1 MSEQFNTEREHRNP
15 ISMIDRS
22 HPHSDHARMP
32 TLIRYLFILLLTV
45 SCGSVLAQDTPDATA
60 PTAAAAPTP
69 AQTLTLLRAQLDDI
83 KAAVDSKKTDVPLG
97 DLRNR
102 ALDVQQQAEQLTST
116 LSPQSASLQ
125 ARLDVLGPA
134 PVKDAPPESPQLSMQ
149 RKQLSKAKN
158 DLEGQIKQANS
169 LGTEAT
175 QLAAHVAEL
184 RRDQFQTQLTSRT
197 ATPFSRAF
205 WVDPAKAF
213 PDDMHRAKQLGS
225 DALSSIRQ
233 AWQPPNR
240 TPFVLCLITA
250 ILLLSVGRWLIERML
265 VRVTTQHMPTGR
277 LRRSAL
283 AVALTLAYTLA
294 IGLAARSAY
303 LALNWNDLL
312 DNDLDDLT
320 KRLVRLVTFAAFM
333 TGLGRAMLS
342 SKRPSWRLS
351 DLSDDAAHRLRAFP
365 WLLGGAALLLGVIES
380 INNAIGASLA
390 ITVTTRGLLAVLIGL
405 LVGSALM
412 RLGQS
417 RRATLAAGELTTPRP
432 VWIGLVVAAAFVGV
446 GIVLLGVITGYI
458 AFAFFIAR
466 QMLWVGV
473 ILTALYLLM
482 HLIDDIF
489 DTVFDPE
496 GRSGTRL
503 QSSFGLAP
511 SALEQTG
518 TLLSGITRAVLL
530 ILAVAIVLAPFG
542 ADPQELA
549 GRIGTLLSGGSFG
562 SLKIVPSNIFDAVL
576 VFVLGLIVLRVI
588 KRWLSN
594 QLLPKTSLDLG
605 MQNSMLTLL
614 GYVGGVLVFVLALV
628 ALKVDLQG
636 IAWMAS
642 ALSVGIGF
650 GLQAIVQ
657 NFISGL
663 ILLAERPVKVGDW
676 VAIGG
681 VEGDIR
687 RINVRATE
695 IQMSDRSTMIVPNS
709 QFITQNVR
717 NVTLANAQG
726 RVQIKLPMPLDT
738 DASKARELILE
749 VLRAH
754 PGTLS
759 TPAPSVQ
766 LDNLDGGS
774 MLFSCTAYVNSP
786 REVSGVK
793 SDLLFE
799 TLERLRSAKL
809 PMTSPQ
815 SMVLRRL
822 PPVADDHDD
831 RD

>member
-1 MSEQFNTEREHRNP
+1 
-15 ISMIDRS
+15 
-22 HPHSDHARMP
+22 MP

-45 SCGSVLAQDTPDATA
+45 SSGSVLAQDTPDATA
-60 PTAAAAPTP
+60 PAAAAAPTP
-69 AQTLTLLRAQLDDI
+69 AQTLIQLRAQLDDI
-83 KAAVDSKKTDVPLG
+83 KATVDSKKTDVPLG

-102 ALDVQQQAEQLTST
+102 ALDVQQQAEKLASM

-134 PVKDAPPESPQLSMQ
+134 PARDAPPESPQLSMQ
-149 RKQLSKAKN
+149 RKQLGKASN

-213 PDDMHRAKQLGS
+213 PDDMKRAKQLGN

-265 VRVTTQHMPTGR
+265 VQVTTRHMPTGR

-283 AVALTLAYTLA
+283 AVAMTLAYTLA

-312 DNDLDDLT
+312 DDDLDDLA

-342 SKRPSWRLS
+342 SKRSSWRLS
-351 DLSDDAAHRLRAFP
+351 TLSDDAAHRLRAFP

-412 RLGQS
+412 RLGRS
-417 RRATLAAGELTTPRP
+417 RRATLAAGELTAPRP

-482 HLIDDIF
+482 HLVDDIF
-489 DTVFDPE
+489 DTVFDPK

-549 GRIGTLLSGGSFG
+549 GRIGTLLSGGSLG

-588 KRWLSN
+588 KRWLSD

-676 VAIGG
+676 VSIGG

-726 RVQIKLPMPLDT
+726 RVNIKLSMPLDT
-738 DASKARELILE
+738 DAGKARELILE
-749 VLRAH
+749 VLHAH

-759 TPAPSVQ
+759 MPTPSVQ
-766 LDNLDGGS
+766 LENLDAGS
-774 MLFSCTAYVNSP
+774 MTFNCIAYVNSP

-799 TLERLRSAKL
+799 ILERLRSAKL

-822 PPVADDHDD
+822 PPIAESHDD
-831 RD
+831 QD

>member
-1 MSEQFNTEREHRNP
+1 
-15 ISMIDRS
+15 MIDR
-22 HPHSDHARMP
+22 PQLRSDHARMP
-32 TLIRYLFILLLTV
+32 TFLRYLFLLLLTV
-45 SCGSVLAQDTPDATA
+45 SSGNALAQDAPDANTPA
-60 PTAAAAPTP
+60 PAPALTP
-69 AQTLTLLRAQLDDI
+69 AQTLTQLRAELDDI
-83 KAAVDSKKTDVPLG
+83 KAAVDSKKAEVPLN
-97 DLRNR
+97 DLRSR
-102 ALDVQQQAEQLTST
+102 ALAVQQQAEQLAST
-116 LSPQSASLQ
+116 LSPQAASLQ
-125 ARLDVLGPA
+125 TRLDVLGPA
-134 PVKDAPPESPQLSMQ
+134 PARGAPAESPQLSTQ
-149 RKQLSKAKN
+149 RRQLTRDQN
-158 DLEGQIKQANS
+158 DLDGQIKQANS

-184 RRDQFQTQLTSRT
+184 RRDQFQAQLNSRT

-205 WVDPAKAF
+205 WADPAKAF
-213 PDDMHRAKQLGS
+213 PDDMARARQLGN
-225 DALSSIRQ
+225 DVLITIRQ

-240 TPFVLCLITA
+240 TPFVLCLILA
-250 ILLLSVGRWLIERML
+250 VLLLSAGRWLIERML
-265 VRVTTQHMPTGR
+265 VQVTTNRMPAGR

-283 AVALTLAYTLA
+283 AVAMTLAYTLV
-294 IGLAARSAY
+294 IGLAARAAY
-303 LALNWNDLL
+303 LALSWNDLPDEDVDEL
-312 DNDLDDLT
+312 AR
-320 KRLVRLVTFAAFM
+320 KLVRLVTFAAFM

-351 DLSDDAAHRLRAFP
+351 TLSDDAADRLRAFP
-365 WLLGGAALLLGVIES
+365 WLLGGAALLLGVVES

-390 ITVTTRGLLAVLIGL
+390 ITVATRGLLAVLIGL

-417 RRATLAAGELTTPRP
+417 RRATLAAGELTAQRP
-432 VWIGLVVAAAFVGV
+432 VWVGLVVAAAFVGV

-482 HLIDDIF
+482 HLVDDIF
-489 DTVFDPE
+489 DTVFDPK

-518 TLLSGITRAVLL
+518 TLLSGVTRAMLL

-549 GRIGTLLSGGSFG
+549 GRIGTLLSGGSLG

-588 KRWLSN
+588 KRWLSD
-594 QLLPKTSLDLG
+594 QLLPKTALDLG

-628 ALKVDLQG
+628 ALKVDLQS

-726 RVQIKLPMPLDT
+726 RVNIKLSMPLDT
-738 DASKARELILE
+738 DAGKVRELILE

-754 PGTLS
+754 PGILS
-759 TPAPSVQ
+759 TPAASVQ
-766 LDNLDGGS
+766 LENLDAGS
-774 MLFSCTAYVNSP
+774 MTFNCIAYVNSP
-786 REVSGVK
+786 RDVSGVK

-799 TLERLRSAKL
+799 ILERLRSAKL

-822 PPVADDHDD
+822 PPAVESADEEG
-831 RD
+831 

>member
-1 MSEQFNTEREHRNP
+1 
-15 ISMIDRS
+15 
-22 HPHSDHARMP
+22 MP

-45 SCGSVLAQDTPDATA
+45 SSGSVLAQDTPDATA
-60 PTAAAAPTP
+60 PAAAAAPTP
-69 AQTLTLLRAQLDDI
+69 AQTLIQLRAQLDDI
-83 KAAVDSKKTDVPLG
+83 KATVDSKKTDVPLG

-102 ALDVQQQAEQLTST
+102 ALDVQQQAEKLASM

-134 PVKDAPPESPQLSMQ
+134 PARDVPPESPQLSMQ
-149 RKQLSKAKN
+149 RKQLGKASN

-213 PDDMHRAKQLGS
+213 PDDMKRAKQLGN

-265 VRVTTQHMPTGR
+265 VQVTTRHMPTGR

-283 AVALTLAYTLA
+283 AVAMTLAYTLA

-312 DNDLDDLT
+312 DDDLDDLA

-342 SKRPSWRLS
+342 SKRSSWRLS
-351 DLSDDAAHRLRAFP
+351 TLSDDAAHRLRAFP

-412 RLGQS
+412 RLGRS
-417 RRATLAAGELTTPRP
+417 RRATLAAGELTAPRP

-446 GIVLLGVITGYI
+446 GMVLLGVITGYI

-482 HLIDDIF
+482 HLVDDIF
-489 DTVFDPE
+489 DTVFDPK

-549 GRIGTLLSGGSFG
+549 GRIGTLLSGGSLG

-588 KRWLSN
+588 KRWLSD

-676 VAIGG
+676 VSIGG

-726 RVQIKLPMPLDT
+726 RVNIKLSMPLDT
-738 DASKARELILE
+738 DAGKARELILE
-749 VLRAH
+749 VLHAH

-759 TPAPSVQ
+759 MPTPSVQ
-766 LDNLDGGS
+766 LENLDAGS
-774 MLFSCTAYVNSP
+774 MTFNCIAYVNSP

-799 TLERLRSAKL
+799 ILERLRSAKL

-822 PPVADDHDD
+822 PPIAESHDD
-831 RD
+831 QD

>member
-1 MSEQFNTEREHRNP
+1 
-15 ISMIDRS
+15 MIDR
-22 HPHSDHARMP
+22 PRPRSDHARMS
-32 TLIRYLFILLLTV
+32 TLIRYLLILLLALC
-45 SCGSVLAQDTPDATA
+45 SGGVLAQDTPEAAA
-60 PTAAAAPTP
+60 PAAAAPVLTP
-69 AQTLTLLRAQLDDI
+69 AQTLTQLRAQLDEI

-102 ALDVQQQAEQLTST
+102 ALDVQQQAEQLAST
-116 LSPQSASLQ
+116 LSPQSAGLQ
-125 ARLDVLGPA
+125 TRLDVLGPA
-134 PVKDAPPESPQLSMQ
+134 PAKGAPPESPQLSLQ
-149 RKQLSKAKN
+149 RKELTKAKN

-184 RRDQFQTQLTSRT
+184 RRDQFQTQLSSRT
-197 ATPFSRAF
+197 ATPFSRIF
-205 WVDPAKAF
+205 WADPAKAF
-213 PDDMHRAKQLGS
+213 PDDMRRAEQLGS
-225 DALSSIRQ
+225 NALLIVQR

-240 TPFVLCLITA
+240 APFVLCLITSV
-250 ILLLSVGRWLIERML
+250 LLLSVGRWLIERVL
-265 VRVTTQHMPTGR
+265 VQVTTQHMPTGR

-283 AVALTLAYTLA
+283 AVAMTLAYTLA

-303 LALNWNDLL
+303 LALSWNDLL
-312 DNDLDDLT
+312 ADDLDDLA
-320 KRLVRLVTFAAFM
+320 KKLVRLVTFAAFM

-351 DLSDDAAHRLRAFP
+351 TLSDDAAHRLRAFP
-365 WLLGGAALLLGVIES
+365 ALLGGAALLRGVVES

-390 ITVTTRGLLAVLIGL
+390 ITVTTRALLAVLIAL

-417 RRATLAAGELTTPRP
+417 RRATLAAGELTAQRP
-432 VWIGLVVAAAFVGV
+432 VWVGLVVAAAFVGV

-458 AFAFFIAR
+458 AFAFFIAG

-482 HLIDDIF
+482 YLIDDIF
-489 DTVFDPE
+489 DTVFDPK

-503 QSSFGLAP
+503 QSSFGLA
-511 SALEQTG
+511 SGALEQTG
-518 TLLSGITRAVLL
+518 TLLSGIARAMLL

-542 ADPQELA
+542 AGPQELA
-549 GRIGTLLSGGSFG
+549 GRVGTLLSGGTLG
-562 SLKIVPSNIFDAVL
+562 SLNIVPGNIFDAVL
-576 VFVLGLIVLRVI
+576 VFALGLLVLRVI
-588 KRWLSN
+588 KRWLSD
-594 QLLPKTSLDLG
+594 QLLPKTSLDSG

-614 GYVGGVLVFVLALV
+614 GYVGGVLVFVLALL

-695 IQMSDRSTMIVPNS
+695 IQMADRSTMIVPNS

-726 RVQIKLPMPLDT
+726 RVNIKLSMPLET
-738 DASKARELILE
+738 DAGKARELILE
-749 VLRAH
+749 VLHAH
-754 PGTLS
+754 PDILNMPT
-759 TPAPSVQ
+759 PSVQ
-766 LDNLDGGS
+766 LENLDAGS
-774 MLFSCTAYVNSP
+774 MTFNCIAYVNSP
-786 REVSGVK
+786 RDVSGVK
-793 SDLLFE
+793 SDLLFQI
-799 TLERLRSAKL
+799 LESLRHAKL

-822 PPVADDHDD
+822 PPIAESHDD

>member
-1 MSEQFNTEREHRNP
+1 
-15 ISMIDRS
+15 MIDRS
-22 HPHSDHARMP
+22 RPRSDHARMP

-45 SCGSVLAQDTPDATA
+45 SSGSVLAQDTPDATA
-60 PTAAAAPTP
+60 PAAAAAPTP
-69 AQTLTLLRAQLDDI
+69 AQTLIQLRAQLDDI
-83 KAAVDSKKTDVPLG
+83 KATVDSKKTDVPLG

-102 ALDVQQQAEQLTST
+102 ALDVQQQAEKLASM

-134 PVKDAPPESPQLSMQ
+134 PARDAPPESPQLSMQ
-149 RKQLSKAKN
+149 RKQLGKASN

-213 PDDMHRAKQLGS
+213 PDDMKRAKQLGN

-265 VRVTTQHMPTGR
+265 VQVTTRHMPTGR

-283 AVALTLAYTLA
+283 AVAMTLAYTLA

-312 DNDLDDLT
+312 DDDLDDLA

-342 SKRPSWRLS
+342 SKRSSWRLS
-351 DLSDDAAHRLRAFP
+351 TLSDDAAHRLRAFP

-412 RLGQS
+412 RLGRS
-417 RRATLAAGELTTPRP
+417 RRATLAAGELTAPRP

-482 HLIDDIF
+482 HLVDDIF
-489 DTVFDPE
+489 DTVFDPK

-549 GRIGTLLSGGSFG
+549 GRIGTLLSGGSLG

-588 KRWLSN
+588 KRWLSD

-676 VAIGG
+676 VSIGG

-726 RVQIKLPMPLDT
+726 RVNIKLSMPLDT
-738 DASKARELILE
+738 DAGKARELILE
-749 VLRAH
+749 VLHAH

-759 TPAPSVQ
+759 MPTPSVQ
-766 LDNLDGGS
+766 LENLDAGS
-774 MLFSCTAYVNSP
+774 MTFNCIAYVNSP

-799 TLERLRSAKL
+799 ILERLRSAKL

-822 PPVADDHDD
+822 PPIAESHDD
-831 RD
+831 QD

>member
-1 MSEQFNTEREHRNP
+1 
-15 ISMIDRS
+15 MIDR
-22 HPHSDHARMP
+22 PRPRSDHARMS
-32 TLIRYLFILLLTV
+32 TLIRYLLILLLAV
-45 SCGSVLAQDTPDATA
+45 CSGGVLAQDTPEAAA
-60 PTAAAAPTP
+60 PAAAAPALTP
-69 AQTLTLLRAQLDDI
+69 AQTLTQLRAQLDDI

-102 ALDVQQQAEQLTST
+102 ALDVQQQAEQLAST
-116 LSPQSASLQ
+116 LSPQSAGLQ
-125 ARLDVLGPA
+125 TRLDVLGPPPA
-134 PVKDAPPESPQLSMQ
+134 KGAPPESPQLSSQ
-149 RKQLSKAKN
+149 RKELTKAKN

-184 RRDQFQTQLTSRT
+184 RRDQFQTQLSSRT
-197 ATPFSRAF
+197 ATPFSRTF
-205 WVDPAKAF
+205 WADPAKAF
-213 PDDMHRAKQLGS
+213 PDDMRRAEQLGS
-225 DALSSIRQ
+225 NALLIVQQ

-240 TPFVLCLITA
+240 APFVLCLITSV
-250 ILLLSVGRWLIERML
+250 LLLSVGRWLIERVL

-283 AVALTLAYTLA
+283 AVAMTLAYTLA

-303 LALNWNDLL
+303 LALSWNDLL
-312 DNDLDDLT
+312 ADDLDDLA
-320 KRLVRLVTFAAFM
+320 KKLVRLVTFAAFM

-351 DLSDDAAHRLRAFP
+351 TLSDDAAHRLRAFP
-365 WLLGGAALLLGVIES
+365 ALLGGAALLRGVVES

-390 ITVTTRGLLAVLIGL
+390 ITVTTRALLAVLIAL

-417 RRATLAAGELTTPRP
+417 RRATLAAGELTAQRP
-432 VWIGLVVAAAFVGV
+432 VWVGLVVAAAFVGV

-458 AFAFFIAR
+458 AFAFFIAG

-482 HLIDDIF
+482 YLVDDIF
-489 DTVFDPE
+489 DTVFDPK

-503 QSSFGLAP
+503 QTSFGLA
-511 SALEQTG
+511 SGVLEQTG
-518 TLLSGITRAVLL
+518 TLLSGIARAMLL

-542 ADPQELA
+542 AGPQELA
-549 GRIGTLLSGGSFG
+549 GRVGTLLSGGTLG
-562 SLKIVPSNIFDAVL
+562 SLNVVPGNIFDAVL
-576 VFVLGLIVLRVI
+576 VFALGLLVLRVI
-588 KRWLSN
+588 KRWLSD
-594 QLLPKTSLDLG
+594 QLLPKTSLDSG

-614 GYVGGVLVFVLALV
+614 GYVGGVLVFVLALL

-695 IQMSDRSTMIVPNS
+695 IQMADRSTMIVPNS

-726 RVQIKLPMPLDT
+726 RVNIKLSMPLET
-738 DASKARELILE
+738 DAGKARELILE
-749 VLRAH
+749 VLHAH
-754 PGTLS
+754 PDILNMPT
-759 TPAPSVQ
+759 PSVQ
-766 LDNLDGGS
+766 LENLDAGS
-774 MLFSCTAYVNSP
+774 MTFNCIAYVNSP
-786 REVSGVK
+786 RDVSGVK
-793 SDLLFE
+793 SDLLFQI
-799 TLERLRSAKL
+799 LESLRNAKL

-822 PPVADDHDD
+822 PPIAESHDD

>member
-1 MSEQFNTEREHRNP
+1 MPILHRF
-15 ISMIDRS
+15 
-22 HPHSDHARMP
+22 
-32 TLIRYLFILLLTV
+32 LFILLLALSSSTL
-45 SCGSVLAQDTPDATA
+45 LAQDTPDAG
-60 PTAAAAPTP
+60 AAAPVPTT
-69 AQTLTLLRAQLDDI
+69 AQTLTQLRTQLDSI
-83 KAAVDSKKTDVPLG
+83 KATVDAGKGDVPLT
-97 DLRNR
+97 DVR
-102 ALDVQQQAEQLTST
+102 ASALAVQQQAEQLGAA

-125 ARLDVLGPA
+125 ARLDVLGPPPAKGA
-134 PVKDAPPESPQLSMQ
+134 PAESAELSAQRRQLG
-149 RKQLSKAKN
+149 KAKN
-158 DLEGQIKQANS
+158 DLDSQIKQANS
-169 LGTEAT
+169 LGTEAA

-184 RRDQFQTQLTSRT
+184 RVDQFQAQLASRT
-197 ATPFSRAF
+197 ATPFSRVF
-205 WVDPAKAF
+205 WADPIRAF
-213 PDDMHRAKQLGS
+213 PDDTARVGRLGN
-225 DALSSIRQ
+225 DVLAAIKQ

-240 TPFVLCLITA
+240 TPFVLCLVTA
-250 ILLLSVGRWLIERML
+250 ILLLSVGRRLIER
-265 VRVTTQHMPTGR
+265 VVVSVTTNRMPAGR

-283 AVALTLAYTLA
+283 TVAATLAYTLA
-294 IGLAARSAY
+294 IGLAAHVAY

-312 DNDLDDLT
+312 NDDLDDLAR
-320 KRLVRLVTFAAFM
+320 KMVRLVTFTAFM

-342 SKRPSWRLS
+342 NKRPSWRLS
-351 DLSDDAAHRLRAFP
+351 ALSDDAAHRLRAFP
-365 WLLGGAALLLGVIES
+365 WLLGAATLLLGVIES
-380 INNAIGASLA
+380 VNNAIGASLA
-390 ITVTTRGLLAVLIGL
+390 ATVTTRGLLAVMIGL
-405 LVGSALM
+405 LVGSALL

-417 RRATLAAGELTTPRP
+417 RRATLAAGELPAQRP
-432 VWIGLVVAAAFVGV
+432 LWVGLVMAAAYVGV
-446 GIVLLGVITGYI
+446 AITLLGVATGYI

-466 QMLWVGV
+466 QMVWVGV
-473 ILTALYLLM
+473 ILTTLYLLM
-482 HLIDDIF
+482 YLVDDIF
-489 DTVFDPE
+489 DTVFAPK
-496 GRSGTRL
+496 GRTGKRM
-503 QSSFGLAP
+503 QSSFGLPA

-518 TLLSGITRAVLL
+518 TLLSGIVRAVLL

-542 ADPQELA
+542 AGPQELV
-549 GRIGTLLSGGSFG
+549 GRVGYLLKGGSLG
-562 SLKIVPSNIFDAVL
+562 SIKIVPNAIFDAAL
-576 VFVLGLIVLRVI
+576 VFVFGLIILRVL
-588 KRWLSN
+588 KRWLSE

-605 MQNSMLTLL
+605 MQNSMITLL
-614 GYVGGVLVFVLALV
+614 GYVGGVLVFVLALA
-628 ALKVDLQG
+628 ALQVDLQS

-676 VAIGG
+676 VSIGG

-738 DASKARELILE
+738 DAGKARELILE

-754 PGTLS
+754 HGTLN

-786 REVSGVK
+786 REVSSVK

-799 TLERLRSAKL
+799 TLERLRDAKL

-815 SMVLRRL
+815 SMVVRNL
-822 PPVADDHDD
+822 PPLPESSDDKD
-831 RD
+831 

>member
-1 MSEQFNTEREHRNP
+1 
-15 ISMIDRS
+15 MIDR
-22 HPHSDHARMP
+22 PRPRSDHARMS
-32 TLIRYLFILLLTV
+32 TLIRYLLILLLAV
-45 SCGSVLAQDTPDATA
+45 CSGGVLAQDTPEAAA
-60 PTAAAAPTP
+60 PAAAAPALTP
-69 AQTLTLLRAQLDDI
+69 AQTLTQLRAQLDDI

-102 ALDVQQQAEQLTST
+102 VLDVQQQAEQLAST
-116 LSPQSASLQ
+116 LSPQSAGLQ
-125 ARLDVLGPA
+125 TRLDVLGPPPA
-134 PVKDAPPESPQLSMQ
+134 KGAPPESPQLSSQ
-149 RKQLSKAKN
+149 RKELTKAKN

-184 RRDQFQTQLTSRT
+184 RRDQFQTQLSSRT
-197 ATPFSRAF
+197 ATPFSRTF
-205 WVDPAKAF
+205 WADPAKAF
-213 PDDMHRAKQLGS
+213 PDDMRRAEQLGS
-225 DALSSIRQ
+225 NALLIVQQ

-240 TPFVLCLITA
+240 APFVLCLITSV
-250 ILLLSVGRWLIERML
+250 LLLSVGRWLIERVL

-283 AVALTLAYTLA
+283 AVAMTLAYTLA

-303 LALNWNDLL
+303 LALSWNDLL
-312 DNDLDDLT
+312 ADDLDDLA
-320 KRLVRLVTFAAFM
+320 KKLVRLVTFAAFM

-351 DLSDDAAHRLRAFP
+351 TLSDDAAHRLRAFP
-365 WLLGGAALLLGVIES
+365 ALLGGAALLRGVVES

-390 ITVTTRGLLAVLIGL
+390 ITVTTRALLAVLIAL

-417 RRATLAAGELTTPRP
+417 RRATLAAGELTAQRP
-432 VWIGLVVAAAFVGV
+432 VWVGLVVAAAFVGV

-458 AFAFFIAR
+458 AFAFFIAG

-482 HLIDDIF
+482 YLVDDIF
-489 DTVFDPE
+489 DTVFDPK

-503 QSSFGLAP
+503 QTSFGLA
-511 SALEQTG
+511 SGALEQTG
-518 TLLSGITRAVLL
+518 TLLSGIARAMLL

-542 ADPQELA
+542 AGPQELA
-549 GRIGTLLSGGSFG
+549 GRVGTLLSGGTLG
-562 SLKIVPSNIFDAVL
+562 SLNVVPGNIFDAVL
-576 VFVLGLIVLRVI
+576 VFALGLLVLRVI
-588 KRWLSN
+588 KRWLSD
-594 QLLPKTSLDLG
+594 QLLPKTSLDSG

-614 GYVGGVLVFVLALV
+614 GYVGGVLVFVLALL

-695 IQMSDRSTMIVPNS
+695 IQMADRSTMIVPNS

-726 RVQIKLPMPLDT
+726 RVNIKLSMPLET
-738 DASKARELILE
+738 DAGKARELILE
-749 VLRAH
+749 VLHAH
-754 PGTLS
+754 PDILNMPT
-759 TPAPSVQ
+759 PSVQ
-766 LDNLDGGS
+766 LENLDAGS
-774 MLFSCTAYVNSP
+774 MTFNCIAYVNSP
-786 REVSGVK
+786 RDVSGVK
-793 SDLLFE
+793 SDLLFQI
-799 TLERLRSAKL
+799 LESLRNAKL

-822 PPVADDHDD
+822 PPIAESHDD

>member
-1 MSEQFNTEREHRNP
+1 MP
-15 ISMIDRS
+15 ILS
-22 HPHSDHARMP
+22 
-32 TLIRYLFILLLTV
+32 RYLLVLLLALP
-45 SCGSVLAQDTPDATA
+45 SSYLLAQDTSN
-60 PTAAAAPTP
+60 AAATVATPAQTP
-69 AQTLTLLRAQLDDI
+69 AQTLAQLRSQLDGI
-83 KAAVDSKKTDVPLG
+83 KATVDASKGDVPLT
-97 DLRNR
+97 DVR
-102 ALDVQQQAEQLTST
+102 ANALAIQQQAEQLGST
-116 LSPQSASLQ
+116 LAPQSASLQ
-125 ARLDVLGPA
+125 ARLDVLGPPPAKGA
-134 PVKDAPPESPQLSMQ
+134 PAESAELSAQRRQLG
-149 RKQLSKAKN
+149 KVKN
-158 DLEGQIKQANS
+158 DLDGQIKQVNS
-169 LGTEAT
+169 LSTEAA

-184 RRDQFQTQLTSRT
+184 RVDQFQAQLASRT

-205 WVDPAKAF
+205 WADPIKAF
-213 PDDMHRAKQLGS
+213 PDDTARVGRLGN
-225 DALSSIRQ
+225 DALAVIKQ

-240 TPFVLCLITA
+240 TPFVLCLGIA
-250 ILLLSVGRWLIERML
+250 AVLLGVGRRLIERVL
-265 VRVTTQHMPTGR
+265 VNVTTNRMPAGR

-283 AVALTLAYTLA
+283 AVAATVAYTLA
-294 IGLAARSAY
+294 IGLTAHFAY

-312 DNDLDDLT
+312 NDDMDELAR
-320 KRLVRLVTFAAFM
+320 KMVRLMTFAAFM

-342 SKRPSWRLS
+342 NERPSWRLS
-351 DLSDDAAHRLRAFP
+351 ALSDDAAQRLRAFP
-365 WLLGGAALLLGVIES
+365 WMLGGAALLLGIIES
-380 INNAIGASLA
+380 INSAIGASLA
-390 ITVTTRGLLAVLIGL
+390 TTVTVRGLLAVMIGL
-405 LVGSALM
+405 LVGSALL

-417 RRATLAAGELTTPRP
+417 RRATLAAGELPGQRP
-432 VWIGLVVAAAFVGV
+432 LWVGLVLAAAYVGV
-446 GIVLLGVITGYI
+446 GITLLGVASGYI

-473 ILTALYLLM
+473 ILTTLYLLM
-482 HLIDDIF
+482 HLVDDIF
-489 DTVFDPE
+489 DTVFAPK
-496 GRSGTRL
+496 GHTGKRM
-503 QSSFGLAP
+503 QSSFGLPP

-518 TLLSGITRAVLL
+518 TLLSGITRAILL

-542 ADPQELA
+542 AGPQELV
-549 GRIGTLLSGGSFG
+549 GRVGHLLSGGSLG
-562 SLKIVPSNIFDAVL
+562 SLKIVPNEIFDAAL
-576 VFVLGLIVLRVI
+576 VFALGLIIVRVL
-588 KRWLSN
+588 KRWLSD

-605 MQNSMLTLL
+605 MQNSMITLL
-614 GYVGGVLVFVLALV
+614 GYVGGVLVFVLALA
-628 ALKVDLQG
+628 ALHVDLQS

-676 VAIGG
+676 VSIGG

-754 PGTLS
+754 PGTLN

-786 REVSGVK
+786 RDVSSVK

-799 TLERLRSAKL
+799 TLERLRDAKL

-815 SMVLRRL
+815 SMVVRNL
-822 PPVADDHDD
+822 PPIAESNDDKD
-831 RD
+831 

>member
-1 MSEQFNTEREHRNP
+1 
-15 ISMIDRS
+15 
-22 HPHSDHARMP
+22 MP
-32 TLIRYLFILLLTV
+32 TLLRSLFVVLLALSSGV
-45 SCGSVLAQDTPDATA
+45 VLAQDAADASVPVEA
-60 PTAAAAPTP
+60 PVLTP
-69 AQTLTLLRAQLDDI
+69 AQTLVQLRTQLDDI
-83 KAAVDSKKTDVPLG
+83 KAAVDTKKTDVPLG

-102 ALDVQQQAEQLTST
+102 ALAVQQQAEQLAST

-134 PVKDAPPESPQLSMQ
+134 PAKGAPAESPQLGTQ
-149 RKQLSKAKN
+149 RRQLGKAKG
-158 DLEGQIKQANS
+158 DLDGQIKQANS
-169 LGTEAT
+169 LGAEAT

-184 RRDQFQTQLTSRT
+184 RRDQFQTQLASRT
-197 ATPFSRAF
+197 PTPFSRAF
-205 WVDPAKAF
+205 WADPVRAF
-213 PDDMHRAKQLGS
+213 PDDLASVRQLGS
-225 DALSSIRQ
+225 DALAAVRQ

-240 TPFVLCLITA
+240 TPFVLCLVIA
-250 ILLLSVGRWLIERML
+250 ALLLTVGRWLIERSL
-265 VRVTTQHMPTGR
+265 VHVTTNRMPAGR

-283 AVALTLAYTLA
+283 AIAVTLAYTLA
-294 IGLAARSAY
+294 IGLAARFVY

-312 DNDLDDLT
+312 GEDLDGLA
-320 KRLVRLVTFAAFM
+320 KRLVRLISFAAFM

-342 SKRPSWRLS
+342 NNRPSWRLS
-351 DLSDDAAHRLRAFP
+351 ALSDDAAQRLHLFP
-365 WLLGGAALLLGVIES
+365 WLLGSAALLLGLVES

-417 RRATLAAGELTTPRP
+417 RRATLAAGELPAQRP
-432 VWIGLVVAAAFVGV
+432 VWVGLVVAAAFVCV
-446 GIVLLGVITGYI
+446 GIVLLGVVTGYI

-473 ILTALYLLM
+473 VLTALYLLM
-482 HLIDDIF
+482 HLVDDIF
-489 DTVFDPE
+489 DTVFAPK

-530 ILAVAIVLAPFG
+530 ILAVAFVLAPFG
-542 ADPQELA
+542 AGPQELA
-549 GRIGTLLSGGSFG
+549 GRVGGLLSGASLGK
-562 SLKIVPSNIFDAVL
+562 LKIVPNDIFDAVL
-576 VFVLGLIVLRVI
+576 VFALGLIILRVI
-588 KRWLSN
+588 KRWLSE
-594 QLLPKTSLDLG
+594 QLLPKTSLDPG

-614 GYVGGVLVFVLALV
+614 GYVGGVLVFGLAL
-628 ALKVDLQG
+628 ADLGVDLQS

-676 VAIGG
+676 VSIGG

-695 IQMSDRSTMIVPNS
+695 IQMGDRSTMIVPNS

-726 RVQIKLPMPLDT
+726 RVNIKLSMPLDT
-738 DASKARELILE
+738 DAGKVRELILE
-749 VLRAH
+749 ILRAH
-754 PGTLS
+754 PGTLT

-766 LDNLDGGS
+766 LENLDAGS
-774 MLFSCTAYVNSP
+774 MTFNCIAYVNSP
-786 REVSGVK
+786 RDVGSVK

-799 TLERLRSAKL
+799 TLERLRNAKL

-815 SMVLRRL
+815 SMVLHTL
-822 PPVADDHDD
+822 PQIAESTDEQD
-831 RD
+831 

>member
-1 MSEQFNTEREHRNP
+1 MP
-15 ISMIDRS
+15 I
-22 HPHSDHARMP
+22 
-32 TLIRYLFILLLTV
+32 LFRYLLILLLAL
-45 SCGSVLAQDTPDATA
+45 SCGGLSAQDTTNA
-60 PTAAAAPTP
+60 TAAASTPAQTP
-69 AQTLTLLRAQLDDI
+69 AQTLAKLRSQLDSI
-83 KAAVDSKKTDVPLG
+83 KATVDASKGDVPLT
-97 DLRNR
+97 DVR
-102 ALDVQQQAEQLTST
+102 ASALAIQQQAEQLGSI

-125 ARLDVLGPA
+125 TRLDVLGPPPAKGA
-134 PVKDAPPESPQLSMQ
+134 PAESAELSAQRRQLG
-149 RKQLSKAKN
+149 KVKN
-158 DLEGQIKQANS
+158 DLDGQIKQANS
-169 LGTEAT
+169 LSTEAA

-184 RRDQFQTQLTSRT
+184 RADQFQAQLASRT

-205 WVDPAKAF
+205 WADPIKAF
-213 PDDMHRAKQLGS
+213 PDDAARIARLGS
-225 DALSSIRQ
+225 DTVATVMQ

-240 TPFVLCLITA
+240 TPFVLCLIIA
-250 ILLLSVGRWLIERML
+250 VLLLSVGRWLIERVL
-265 VRVTTQHMPTGR
+265 VNVTTNRMPAGR

-283 AVALTLAYTLA
+283 AVAVTLAYTLA
-294 IGLAARSAY
+294 LGLTAHFVY

-312 DNDLDDLT
+312 NDDQDELAR
-320 KRLVRLVTFAAFM
+320 KLVQLVTFAAFM

-342 SKRPSWRLS
+342 NKRPSWRLS
-351 DLSDDAAHRLRAFP
+351 SLSDDAAHRLRAFP
-365 WLLGGAALLLGVIES
+365 WLLGGAALLLGVIEHVNS
-380 INNAIGASLA
+380 AIGASLA
-390 ITVTTRGLLAVLIGL
+390 LTVTTRGVLAVMIGL
-405 LVGSALM
+405 LVGSALL

-417 RRATLAAGELTTPRP
+417 RRATLAAGEMPGQRP
-432 VWIGLVVAAAFVGV
+432 LWIGLVLAAAYVCVGLTL
-446 GIVLLGVITGYI
+446 IGVATGYI

-482 HLIDDIF
+482 HLVDDIF
-489 DTVFDPE
+489 DTVFAPK
-496 GRSGTRL
+496 GRTGKRM
-503 QSSFGLAP
+503 QSSFGLPA

-542 ADPQELA
+542 AGPQELV
-549 GRIGTLLSGGSFG
+549 GRVGTLLSGGSLG
-562 SLKIVPSNIFDAVL
+562 SLKIVPGNIFDAAL
-576 VFVLGLIVLRVI
+576 VSALGLVVLRVL
-588 KRWLSN
+588 KRWLSD

-605 MQNSMLTLL
+605 MQNSMITLL
-614 GYVGGVLVFVLALV
+614 GYVGGVLVFVLAL
-628 ALKVDLQG
+628 ASLNVDLQS

-676 VAIGG
+676 VSIGG

-738 DASKARELILE
+738 DASKARELIIE
-749 VLRAH
+749 VLSAH

-786 REVSGVK
+786 REVSNVK

-799 TLERLRSAKL
+799 TLERLRDAKL

-815 SMVLRRL
+815 SMVVRNL
-822 PPVADDHDD
+822 PPIAESNDDKD
-831 RD
+831 

>member
-1 MSEQFNTEREHRNP
+1 
-15 ISMIDRS
+15 
-22 HPHSDHARMP
+22 MP
-32 TLIRYLFILLLTV
+32 TLSRYLLVLLLALP
-45 SCGSVLAQDTPDATA
+45 SSHLLAQDTSNATA
-60 PTAAAAPTP
+60 TVTTPAQTP
-69 AQTLTLLRAQLDDI
+69 AQTLAQLRSQLDSI
-83 KAAVDSKKTDVPLG
+83 KATVDASKGDVPLT
-97 DLRNR
+97 DVR
-102 ALDVQQQAEQLTST
+102 ANALAIQQQAEQLGST
-116 LSPQSASLQ
+116 LAPQSASLQ
-125 ARLDVLGPA
+125 ARLDVLGPPPAKGA
-134 PVKDAPPESPQLSMQ
+134 PAESAELSAQRRQLG
-149 RKQLSKAKN
+149 KAKN
-158 DLEGQIKQANS
+158 DLDGQIKQVNS
-169 LGTEAT
+169 LSTEAA

-184 RRDQFQTQLTSRT
+184 RVDQFQAQLASRT

-205 WVDPAKAF
+205 WADPIKAF
-213 PDDMHRAKQLGS
+213 PDDTARVGRLGN
-225 DALSSIRQ
+225 DAQAVIKQ

-240 TPFVLCLITA
+240 TPFVLCLIIA
-250 ILLLSVGRWLIERML
+250 AVLLGVGRRLIERAL
-265 VRVTTQHMPTGR
+265 VNVTTNRMPAGR

-283 AVALTLAYTLA
+283 AVAATLAYTLA
-294 IGLAARSAY
+294 IGLTAHFAY

-312 DNDLDDLT
+312 NDDMDELAR
-320 KRLVRLVTFAAFM
+320 KMVRMVTFAAFM

-342 SKRPSWRLS
+342 NERPSWRLS
-351 DLSDDAAHRLRAFP
+351 ALSDDAAQRLRAFP
-365 WLLGGAALLLGVIES
+365 WMLGAAALLLGIVES
-380 INNAIGASLA
+380 INSAIGASLA
-390 ITVTTRGLLAVLIGL
+390 TTVTTRGLLAVMIGL
-405 LVGSALM
+405 LVGSALL

-417 RRATLAAGELTTPRP
+417 RRATLAAGEQPGQRP
-432 VWIGLVVAAAFVGV
+432 LWVGLVMAAAYVGV
-446 GIVLLGVITGYI
+446 GITLLGVATGYI

-473 ILTALYLLM
+473 ILTTLYLLM
-482 HLIDDIF
+482 HLVDDIF
-489 DTVFDPE
+489 DTVFAPK
-496 GRSGTRL
+496 GHTGKRM
-503 QSSFGLAP
+503 QSSFGLPA

-542 ADPQELA
+542 AGPQELV
-549 GRIGTLLSGGSFG
+549 GRVGHLLSGGSLG
-562 SLKIVPSNIFDAVL
+562 SLKIVPNEIFDAAL
-576 VFVLGLIVLRVI
+576 VFALGLIILRVL
-588 KRWLSN
+588 KRWLSD

-605 MQNSMLTLL
+605 MQNSMITLL
-614 GYVGGVLVFVLALV
+614 GYVGGVLVFVLALA
-628 ALKVDLQG
+628 ALHVDLQS

-676 VAIGG
+676 VSIGG

-754 PGTLS
+754 PGTLGA
-759 TPAPSVQ
+759 PAPSVQ

-786 REVSGVK
+786 RDVSSVK

-799 TLERLRSAKL
+799 TLERLRDAKL

-815 SMVLRRL
+815 SMVVRNL
-822 PPVADDHDD
+822 PPIAESNDDKD
-831 RD
+831 

>member
-1 MSEQFNTEREHRNP
+1 
-15 ISMIDRS
+15 
-22 HPHSDHARMP
+22 MP
-32 TLIRYLFILLLTV
+32 TLFRYLLVLLLV
-45 SCGSVLAQDTPDATA
+45 SSSGSLWAQDATDAA
-60 PTAAAAPTP
+60 AAAAAPAQTP
-69 AQTLTLLRAQLDDI
+69 AQTLAQLRSQLDSI
-83 KAAVDSKKTDVPLG
+83 KATVDAGKGDVPLT
-97 DLRNR
+97 DVR
-102 ALDVQQQAEQLTST
+102 ASALAVQQQAEQLGST

-125 ARLDVLGPA
+125 ARLDVLGPPPAKGA
-134 PVKDAPPESPQLSMQ
+134 PAESAELGTQRRQLG
-149 RKQLSKAKN
+149 KAKN
-158 DLEGQIKQANS
+158 DLDGQIKQANS
-169 LGTEAT
+169 LSTEAT

-184 RRDQFQTQLTSRT
+184 RVDQFQAQLASRT

-205 WVDPAKAF
+205 WADPIKAL
-213 PDDMHRAKQLGS
+213 PDDATRAARLGN
-225 DALSSIRQ
+225 DASAAIRQ
-233 AWQPPNR
+233 AWQSPNR
-240 TPFVLCLITA
+240 TPFVLCLIVA
-250 ILLLSVGRWLIERML
+250 VLLLSVGRWLIERVL
-265 VRVTTQHMPTGR
+265 VDVTTNRMPAGR

-283 AVALTLAYTLA
+283 AVAVTLAYMLA
-294 IGLAARSAY
+294 IGLTAHFTY

-312 DNDLDDLT
+312 GDDLDDLAR
-320 KRLVRLVTFAAFM
+320 KLVRLVTFAAFM

-342 SKRPSWRLS
+342 NKRPSWRLPA
-351 DLSDDAAHRLRAFP
+351 LSDDAAHRLRAFP
-365 WLLGGAALLLGVIES
+365 WLLGAAALVLGVIES
-380 INNAIGASLA
+380 INSAIGASLA
-390 ITVTTRGLLAVLIGL
+390 TTVTTRGLLAAMIGL
-405 LVGSALM
+405 LVGSALL

-417 RRATLAAGELTTPRP
+417 RRATLAAGELPGQRP
-432 VWIGLVVAAAFVGV
+432 LWVGLVVAAAFVCV
-446 GIVLLGVITGYI
+446 GITLLGVAFGYI

-473 ILTALYLLM
+473 ILTTLYLLM
-482 HLIDDIF
+482 HLVDDIF
-489 DTVFDPE
+489 DTVFAPK
-496 GRSGTRL
+496 GRTGKRM
-503 QSSFGLAP
+503 QSSFGLP
-511 SALEQTG
+511 TSALEQTG

-542 ADPQELA
+542 AGPQELV
-549 GRIGTLLSGGSFG
+549 GRVGYLLKGGSLG
-562 SLKIVPSNIFDAVL
+562 SLKIVPGNIFDAAL
-576 VFVLGLIVLRVI
+576 VFVLGLIVLRVL
-588 KRWLSN
+588 KRWLSD
-594 QLLPKTSLDLG
+594 QLLPKTSLDPG
-605 MQNSMLTLL
+605 MQNSMITLL
-614 GYVGGVLVFVLALV
+614 GYVGWVLVFVLAL
-628 ALKVDLQG
+628 ASLNVDLQS

-676 VAIGG
+676 VSIGG

-738 DASKARELILE
+738 DAGKARELILE
-749 VLRAH
+749 VLRTH
-754 PGTLS
+754 PGTLD

-786 REVSGVK
+786 RDVSGVK

-799 TLERLRSAKL
+799 TLARLRDAKL

-815 SMVLRRL
+815 SMVVRNL
-822 PPVADDHDD
+822 PPLPEGHDE

>member
-1 MSEQFNTEREHRNP
+1 
-15 ISMIDRS
+15 
-22 HPHSDHARMP
+22 MP

-45 SCGSVLAQDTPDATA
+45 SSGSVLAQDTPDATA
-60 PTAAAAPTP
+60 PAAAAAPTP
-69 AQTLTLLRAQLDDI
+69 AQTLIQLRAQLDDI
-83 KAAVDSKKTDVPLG
+83 KATVDSKKTDVPLG

-102 ALDVQQQAEQLTST
+102 ALDVQQQAEKLASM

-134 PVKDAPPESPQLSMQ
+134 PARDAPPESPQLSMQ
-149 RKQLSKAKN
+149 RKQLGKASN

-213 PDDMHRAKQLGS
+213 PDDMKRAKQLGN

-265 VRVTTQHMPTGR
+265 VQVTTRHMPTGR

-283 AVALTLAYTLA
+283 AVAMTLAYTLA

-312 DNDLDDLT
+312 DDDLDDLA

-342 SKRPSWRLS
+342 SKRSSWRLS
-351 DLSDDAAHRLRAFP
+351 TLSDDAAHRLRAFP

-412 RLGQS
+412 RLGRS
-417 RRATLAAGELTTPRP
+417 RRATLAAGELTAPRP

-482 HLIDDIF
+482 HLVDDIF
-489 DTVFDPE
+489 DTVFDPK

-549 GRIGTLLSGGSFG
+549 GRIGTLLSGGSLG

-588 KRWLSN
+588 KRWLSD

-676 VAIGG
+676 VSIGG

-717 NVTLANAQG
+717 NVTLVNAQG
-726 RVQIKLPMPLDT
+726 RVNIKLSMPLDT
-738 DASKARELILE
+738 DAGKARELILE
-749 VLRAH
+749 VLHAH

-759 TPAPSVQ
+759 MPTPSVQ
-766 LDNLDGGS
+766 LENLDAGS
-774 MLFSCTAYVNSP
+774 MTFNCIAYVNSP

-799 TLERLRSAKL
+799 ILERLRSAKL

-822 PPVADDHDD
+822 PPIAESHDD
-831 RD
+831 QD

>member
-1 MSEQFNTEREHRNP
+1 MS
-15 ISMIDRS
+15 
-22 HPHSDHARMP
+22 
-32 TLIRYLFILLLTV
+32 TLIRYLLILLLAV
-45 SCGSVLAQDTPDATA
+45 CSGGVLAQDTPEAAA
-60 PTAAAAPTP
+60 PAAAAPALTP
-69 AQTLTLLRAQLDDI
+69 AQTLTQLRAQLDDI

-102 ALDVQQQAEQLTST
+102 ALDVQQQAEQLAST
-116 LSPQSASLQ
+116 LSPQSAGLQ
-125 ARLDVLGPA
+125 TRLDVLGPPPA
-134 PVKDAPPESPQLSMQ
+134 KGAPPESPQLSSQ
-149 RKQLSKAKN
+149 RKELTMAKN

-184 RRDQFQTQLTSRT
+184 RRDQFQTQLSSRT
-197 ATPFSRAF
+197 ATPFSRTF
-205 WVDPAKAF
+205 WADPAKAF
-213 PDDMHRAKQLGS
+213 PDDMRRAEQLGS
-225 DALSSIRQ
+225 NALLIVQQ

-240 TPFVLCLITA
+240 APFVLCLITSV
-250 ILLLSVGRWLIERML
+250 LLLSVGRWLIERVL

-283 AVALTLAYTLA
+283 AVAMTLAYTLA

-303 LALNWNDLL
+303 LALSWNDLL
-312 DNDLDDLT
+312 ADDLDDLA
-320 KRLVRLVTFAAFM
+320 KKLVRLVTFAAFM

-351 DLSDDAAHRLRAFP
+351 TLSDDAAHRLRAFP
-365 WLLGGAALLLGVIES
+365 ALLGGAALLRGVVES

-390 ITVTTRGLLAVLIGL
+390 ITVTTRALLAVLIAL

-417 RRATLAAGELTTPRP
+417 RRATLAAGELTAQRP
-432 VWIGLVVAAAFVGV
+432 VWVGLVVAAAFVGV

-458 AFAFFIAR
+458 AFAFFIAG

-482 HLIDDIF
+482 YLVDDIF
-489 DTVFDPE
+489 DTVFDPK

-503 QSSFGLAP
+503 QTSFGLA
-511 SALEQTG
+511 SGALEQTG
-518 TLLSGITRAVLL
+518 TLLSGIARAMLL

-542 ADPQELA
+542 AGPQELA
-549 GRIGTLLSGGSFG
+549 GRVGTLLSGGTLG
-562 SLKIVPSNIFDAVL
+562 SLNVVPGNIFDAVL
-576 VFVLGLIVLRVI
+576 VFALGLLVLRVI
-588 KRWLSN
+588 KRWLSD
-594 QLLPKTSLDLG
+594 QLLPKTSLDSG

-614 GYVGGVLVFVLALV
+614 GYVGGVLVFVLALL

-695 IQMSDRSTMIVPNS
+695 IQMADRSTMIVPNS

-726 RVQIKLPMPLDT
+726 RVNIKLSMPLET
-738 DASKARELILE
+738 DAGKARELILE
-749 VLRAH
+749 VLHAH
-754 PGTLS
+754 PDILNMPT
-759 TPAPSVQ
+759 PSVQ
-766 LDNLDGGS
+766 LENLDAGS
-774 MLFSCTAYVNSP
+774 MTFNCIAYVNSP
-786 REVSGVK
+786 RDVSGVK
-793 SDLLFE
+793 SDLLFQI
-799 TLERLRSAKL
+799 LESLRNAKL

-822 PPVADDHDD
+822 PPIAESHDD